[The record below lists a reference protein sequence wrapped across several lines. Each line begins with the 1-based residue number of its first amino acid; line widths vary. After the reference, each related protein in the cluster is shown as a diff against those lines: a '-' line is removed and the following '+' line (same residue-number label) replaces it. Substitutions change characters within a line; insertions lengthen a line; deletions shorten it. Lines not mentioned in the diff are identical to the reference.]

1 MEPVEIVIT
10 GLRMWVGVVMLAHG
24 INHGRSLDGTAK
36 WFGSKGF
43 AMARRQAQLSAFGE
57 IAIGAALVVGFLTS
71 FAAFGVVA
79 IMTVAFWSIHRFAG
93 FFVFRRPDEGYE
105 YVVTVALAAVVVATA
120 GPGPLSLDALTGVA
134 DDLDGWTGLAAA
146 LGGLVAAAVQLALS
160 WRKPDA

>member
-57 IAIGAALVVGFLTS
+57 IAIGAALVVGFLT
-71 FAAFGVVA
+71 
-79 IMTVAFWSIHRFAG
+79 
-93 FFVFRRPDEGYE
+93 
-105 YVVTVALAAVVVATA
+105 
-120 GPGPLSLDALTGVA
+120 
-134 DDLDGWTGLAAA
+134 
-146 LGGLVAAAVQLALS
+146 
-160 WRKPDA
+160 